1 MITEYEKRKNERG
14 IILKECRVTLIISL
28 SMVGSVFVW
37 ALIAYLIRT
46 PSHVLRSVQDI
57 WGIFNVI
64 AIVVV
69 IAVLGVRRTIYFSP
83 RLFKNEGNMILILR
97 KWRII
102 DLVLLS
108 SAELIA
114 ILGLVVSLMGMP
126 FGRTFHFFVC
136 GFLLVMIL
144 MPIPWKVRDKLRYF
158 EKFAG
163 KLDE

>member
-28 SMVGSVFVW
+28 SMVCSVFVW

-46 PSHVLRSVQDI
+46 PSYVSRSIQDI

-69 IAVLGVRRTIYFSP
+69 IVVLGVRRTIYFSP
-83 RLFKNEGNMILILR
+83 RLFKGEGDIVLILR

-114 ILGLVVSLMGMP
+114 LLGLAATLMGMP

>member
-1 MITEYEKRKNERG
+1 MITEFEKRKHERE
-14 IILKECRVTLIISL
+14 IILKECRVTLLISL
-28 SMVGSVFVW
+28 GMVGSILAY

-46 PSHVLRSVQDI
+46 PAYISQAVQDI

-64 AIVVV
+64 AIVIV

-83 RLFKNEGNMILILR
+83 RLFKEKLSMVLILR

-102 DLVLLS
+102 DLILLS
-108 SAELIA
+108 SAEVLA
-114 ILGLVVSLMGMP
+114 FLGLVIRFMGMP
-126 FGRTFHFFVC
+126 FGRTFHFFVS
-136 GFLLVMIL
+136 GFLIVMIL

-163 KLDE
+163 KWDE